1 MNLVL
6 DILLPVFGGLGVF
19 LLGMKHLS
27 EGLQA
32 ISGSRLRK
40 FMALATTH
48 KVAGISTGVF
58 STMIVQ
64 SSSVITVMVI
74 GFISSGLMNLPQAI
88 NVILGA
94 NIGTTVTAWIVAFAP
109 SPKIVGLGGLAI
121 GGLLYFFV
129 RREKIH
135 NTGLAILGLG
145 LVFLGLFFMST
156 GAIPIRQNPQ
166 IAAMFQSMSADSY
179 WGIIKIAFLGLIVT
193 AVIQS
198 SSATVAIV
206 MTLAQQGLVSAEVA
220 ITVMFGSNI
229 GTTMT
234 AWLASFGTSSRDA
247 KRAAFAHT
255 LSNVIGSLVFI
266 PLLPVIFYLVRLWQP
281 DLNQVTVFLNGG
293 GKEVFDT
300 VAEATAKYKDMPLA
314 CLNVMVPIALVDSLF
329 ATFRCII
336 TICIEKPFV
345 KFIRKV
351 IPESASEEKPRLS
364 FLNYHAI
371 NSPYIACDQ
380 AEQEMY
386 FMAESNIDLLNTIRK
401 VLDGNAT
408 EQDEEHI
415 FKRETILDNVQQEVT
430 EFLRRMMSSR
440 LSSEVASRARDILR
454 LTDELESA
462 SDEAPAIMRVIR
474 RLRLENQKISEVS
487 NEALKKAHDAI
498 FAFVS
503 KVTESMKK
511 PKGYYPVETA
521 QADSR
526 ELHNFIRELRQRQL
540 GRIGPDDPSS
550 SLRVLVELDILNA
563 YGRIRSYYI
572 NIAET
577 LAGGKK
583 TST

>member
-1 MNLVL
+1 
-6 DILLPVFGGLGVF
+6 
-19 LLGMKHLS
+19 
-27 EGLQA
+27 
-32 ISGSRLRK
+32 
-40 FMALATTH
+40 
-48 KVAGISTGVF
+48 
-58 STMIVQ
+58 
-64 SSSVITVMVI
+64 
-74 GFISSGLMNLPQAI
+74 
-88 NVILGA
+88 
-94 NIGTTVTAWIVAFAP
+94 
-109 SPKIVGLGGLAI
+109 
-121 GGLLYFFV
+121 
-129 RREKIH
+129 
-135 NTGLAILGLG
+135 
-145 LVFLGLFFMST
+145 
-156 GAIPIRQNPQ
+156 
-166 IAAMFQSMSADSY
+166 
-179 WGIIKIAFLGLIVT
+179 
-193 AVIQS
+193 
-198 SSATVAIV
+198 
-206 MTLAQQGLVSAEVA
+206 
-220 ITVMFGSNI
+220 
-229 GTTMT
+229 
-234 AWLASFGTSSRDA
+234 
-247 KRAAFAHT
+247 
-255 LSNVIGSLVFI
+255 
-266 PLLPVIFYLVRLWQP
+266 
-281 DLNQVTVFLNGG
+281 
-293 GKEVFDT
+293 
-300 VAEATAKYKDMPLA
+300 
-314 CLNVMVPIALVDSLF
+314 LVDSLF
-329 ATFRCII
+329 ATFRGII
-336 TICIEKPFV
+336 TLCIEKPFV